1 MGGYF
6 FLLMNVRIASIV
18 VINESTNAEDLGT
31 LSQTLLRPFLEEGSK
46 NPKNFH

>member
-1 MGGYF
+1 MRG
-6 FLLMNVRIASIV
+6 R
-18 VINESTNAEDLGT
+18 EDLGT

>member
-1 MGGYF
+1 MWG
-6 FLLMNVRIASIV
+6 
-18 VINESTNAEDLGT
+18 EDLGT